1 MAESSGKSRAKK
13 FFRRLI
19 AIVVLLFIGVM
30 LFIYYA
36 NISEGTRSGVIVK
49 ISRRGAIFK
58 TYEGQMDLGSFGAV
72 KDANQLSQTFNF
84 SVEKGKDELIK
95 ELEQVSLSGE
105 RVQIRYKEK
114 YAVLPWRA
122 ETTYFVYDIV
132 RSKNPKPQQK
142 DEAPFE

>member
-1 MAESSGKSRAKK
+1 MTESTSKSRAKK

-19 AIVVLLFIGVM
+19 ALIVFIFIGVM

-49 ISRRGAIFK
+49 ISKRGAIFK

-72 KDANQLSQTFNF
+72 QDANQLSQTFNF
-84 SVEKGKDELIK
+84 SVEKGKDELIE
-95 ELEQVSLSGE
+95 ELEAVSLSGE

-122 ETTYFVYDIV
+122 ETTYFVYDIK
-132 RSKNPKPQQK
+132 RAENPKPAKK
-142 DEAPFE
+142 DKAPFE

>member
-1 MAESSGKSRAKK
+1 MADSSGKSRAKK

-49 ISRRGAIFK
+49 ISKRGAIFK

-84 SVEKGKDELIK
+84 SVEKGKDELID

-132 RSKNPKPQQK
+132 RAENPKPQQK
-142 DEAPFE
+142 DQAPFE

>member
-1 MAESSGKSRAKK
+1 MAESNVKSKAKK

-19 AIVVLLFIGVM
+19 AIIVLIFIAVI

-49 ISRRGAIFK
+49 VSKKGAIFK
-58 TYEGQMDLGSFGAV
+58 TIEGQMDLGSFGAV
-72 KDANQLSQTFNF
+72 QDQNQLSQTFNF
-84 SVEKGKDELIK
+84 SVEKGRDDLIE
-95 ELEQVSLSGE
+95 ELEEVSLSGE

-132 RSKNPKPQQK
+132 RAKNPQPVQK
-142 DEAPFE
+142 DNSPFE

>member
-1 MAESSGKSRAKK
+1 MTESSGKSRAKK

-49 ISRRGAIFK
+49 ISKRGAIFK

-72 KDANQLSQTFNF
+72 QDANQLSQTFNF
-84 SVEKGKDELIK
+84 SVEKGKDNLIE

-132 RSKNPKPQQK
+132 RAEKPNPSQK
-142 DEAPFE
+142 DNSPFE